1 MKDVLLGIFKR
12 YFEVRMILK
21 RTIVTERKGNI
32 TINIYDDVAPNLWQM
47 YEQGSINI
55 NTGLGKLDFNVVK
68 GVQEEERQ
76 RLARQAF
83 EIILVVLKDQSEGMD
98 KKKEWDAKY
107 GKIPP
112 MVGSNHI
119 DLITYALGASFH
131 LGILTPYEYDIMEP
145 AFDETGKM
153 LYVKNLPKPKTDEV
167 TEALGHIIPQE
178 GRK

>member
-55 NTGLGKLDFNVVK
+55 NTGLGKLDFGKVK
-68 GVQEEERQ
+68 EVQEEERQ

-83 EIILVVLKDQSEGMD
+83 EIILVVLKDQSEGTD
-98 KKKEWDAKY
+98 KKKEWDVKY
-107 GKIPP
+107 GKIL
-112 MVGSNHI
+112 M
-119 DLITYALGASFH
+119 LLGLHFI
-131 LGILTPYEYDIMEP
+131 LGY
-145 AFDETGKM
+145 
-153 LYVKNLPKPKTDEV
+153 
-167 TEALGHIIPQE
+167 
-178 GRK
+178 